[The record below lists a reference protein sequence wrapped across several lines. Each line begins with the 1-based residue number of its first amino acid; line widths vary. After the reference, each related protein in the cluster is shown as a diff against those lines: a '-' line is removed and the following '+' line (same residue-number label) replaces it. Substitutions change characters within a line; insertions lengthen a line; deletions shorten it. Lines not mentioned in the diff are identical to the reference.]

1 MKTTIKLLAVLA
13 LMLATFSQHMTASAG
28 GGGGDGDYQFRG
40 RSADAFFSSTDPSGC
55 IFTDVGVFASEGV
68 LHSQPGPAGAAT
80 FISLFISQY
89 NVCTEEQLF
98 AADGVSLADPD
109 FQVDKKLNSATLNTM
124 VNVQDA
130 LTGNTFDVD
139 INLAWTATDPA
150 TRQRENSH
158 FGSPGCKLHV
168 RFNGTSRPAE
178 ASGSVSNGVT
188 NFALSPSIVASISS
202 TRTGA
207 VVIGCN

>member
-13 LMLATFSQHMTASAG
+13 LALATFSQPTSASAG
-28 GGGGDGDYQFRG
+28 GGGGDGGYNFRG

-55 IFTDVGVFASEGV
+55 IFTDVGIFASEGV

-89 NVCTEEQLF
+89 NVCTEEQLLT
-98 AADGVSLADPD
+98 AEGVSLADAD
-109 FQVDKKLNSATLNTM
+109 FQVDKKLNSATLNTA
-124 VNVQDA
+124 VNMFDH
-130 LTGNTFDVD
+130 LSGSSFDVN
-139 INLAWTATDPA
+139 INLVWTAIGPA

-158 FGSPGCKLHV
+158 FSSPGCKLHV

-178 ASGSVSNGVT
+178 ASGSVADGVT
-188 NFALSPSIVASISS
+188 NFAPSASIAAGISS
-202 TRTGA
+202 SRTGA
-207 VVIGCN
+207 VVVGCN